1 MVLTGREGFSGVERV
16 RLFESSSGKCCQST
30 SSRVW
35 PRAAPMTGRRG
46 CDDVLIV
53 LDMMW

>member
-16 RLFESSSGKCCQST
+16 RLFESSSGKYCQST

-35 PRAAPMTGRRG
+35 PRAAPKS
-46 CDDVLIV
+46 DDREKRL
-53 LDMMW
+53 